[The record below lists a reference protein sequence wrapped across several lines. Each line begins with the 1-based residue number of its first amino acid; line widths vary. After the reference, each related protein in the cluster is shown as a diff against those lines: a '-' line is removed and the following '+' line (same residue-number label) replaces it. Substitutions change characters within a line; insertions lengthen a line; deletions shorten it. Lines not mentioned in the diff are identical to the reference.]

1 MRIQR
6 RVVLPLREVATTR
19 AGIISWYYYGEPIKR
34 SWEGDGHLHSLV
46 HAVSWNSSVLPIE
59 GKFISPPKD

>member
-6 RVVLPLREVATTR
+6 RVVLPFREVATTG

-34 SWEGDGHLHSLV
+34 SWGGDGHLHSLV
-46 HAVSWNSSVLPIE
+46 HAVFRKRHVLPIE

>member
-1 MRIQR
+1 MRIHR
-6 RVVLPLREVATTR
+6 RVVLPFREGATTG

-34 SWEGDGHLHSLV
+34 SWEGAGHLHSLV
-46 HAVSWNSSVLPIE
+46 HAVHRDRNMLPIE